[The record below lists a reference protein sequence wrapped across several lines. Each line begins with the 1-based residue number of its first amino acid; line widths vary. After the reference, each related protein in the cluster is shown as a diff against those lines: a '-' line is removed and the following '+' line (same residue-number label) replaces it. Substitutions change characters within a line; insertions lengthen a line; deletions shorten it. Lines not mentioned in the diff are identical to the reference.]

1 MNNSNLVTEQ
11 NEVFQED
18 KPKKK
23 KIWLWWLGGCG
34 LLACIAIGII
44 AYFLFSSSNETYP
57 LNGNVSL
64 PSTVKQGDKFD
75 FVVTL
80 TNPTTKPILI
90 RHIVLHAFLSSPSLL
105 DGARVISVEPAMDS
119 ERLYDYKNDVQF
131 AYFQEIQSDETLTF
145 TFHMQAEKVG
155 TYIENVGV
163 YTKHPFLP
171 DPNFKV
177 GFYVQGLEIEITP

>member
-1 MNNSNLVTEQ
+1 
-11 NEVFQED
+11 
-18 KPKKK
+18 
-23 KIWLWWLGGCG
+23 
-34 LLACIAIGII
+34 
-44 AYFLFSSSNETYP
+44 
-57 LNGNVSL
+57 
-64 PSTVKQGDKFD
+64 
-75 FVVTL
+75 
-80 TNPTTKPILI
+80 
-90 RHIVLHAFLSSPSLL
+90 
-105 DGARVISVEPAMDS
+105 MDS

-155 TYIENVGV
+155 IYIENVGV